1 ERREEKGDGMSDI
14 EEARVRKVL
23 EELRKRN
30 KNNEV
35 AADIAR
41 LESLLDHPVFRKNSE
56 KRKKAIPPPLPVQ
69 EATLNE
75 PSTSF
80 EKKSNQSSNST
91 FSHPH
96 HNISRPPVEALRAAI
111 RSILGPFITPNQ
123 KVVYVE
129 VEDVTTWKPGIQ
141 EEIRATVDGQEHVFL
156 KFKAPPLTAPRDHL
170 RVRSSDYLLSLVPS
184 DCSSPPLL
192 FSPLDSLARCDRL
205 HAVLSS
211 AAAAAAKTPSPARK
225 SIVLALLR
233 TRKTMVLTSEHCQ
246 VEIVRLPM
254 DDGGLGFGIVGGAS
268 TGVVIKTVLPGSP
281 AAKDARLRPGD
292 HILHVGSMST
302 QGLSSQQVATI
313 LRQQDRVV
321 EMIVARPINISDR
334 PPDTQTCWTMATR
347 AALNPQMLE
356 ESVTRAA
363 ATANGSASKT
373 TSTNSVNSGSTVAV
387 AKSVDQS
394 PSETKSI
401 EESRRACEEIPP
413 STSKDKEI
421 DCPMEEDDLPP
432 PPQHLSSCGSTPTS
446 SRQTVQEMPVPP
458 SGPGRPTELA
468 VQRNREEVDTSAAAV
483 PLSTETS
490 QNGDNSPVGEIMS
503 LRSLQEMALTVFCR
517 ENWSHLPYET
527 VELELNRDPALGLG
541 ITVAGYVHRKDVV
554 EEIGGIFV
562 KSLVPKS
569 AAEKCGKI
577 RVHDLILDVNGC
589 SLEHLSHADSV
600 RALVRSGSLVR
611 LRLIRFPTKSPQAL
625 CLKMLHQQETD
636 TQVIDVQM
644 SNPNLVED
652 WKRKLPDD
660 VDIISVAI
668 RPEKGDLTDGGLGIA
683 LEGTVDVID
692 GTQLHPHHYIESIRA
707 GGPGAK
713 AGILQAGDELL
724 QVNHF
729 PLYGE
734 SHVTVRQAL
743 TRAAQSGAPVTIIVA
758 RKAQTVNFFSPR
770 IEQRSLPLAYPLL
783 AQGSTRIVK
792 AKSEVSVTPATET
805 TALLEQVSRRL
816 RSRSLEP
823 LAGLAVW
830 NCVPLVVHLMKDSK
844 GLGFSIVDYRDPIHP
859 SESVIVVQ
867 SLVPGGIAQAD
878 GRIVPG
884 DRLLFVNEHDLSNS
898 TLERAVSVLKSA
910 PMGRVRLGIAKP
922 ISVDQNRSIAH
933 TPLFSRSERLLAAR
947 SSPRLSRRQEPSS
960 LSQETVWIGAEQYRK
975 LHPQGYFSSRS
986 PSAHSERSLDATSDI
1001 SMTSF
1006 SPCSTRSVSPACS
1019 PMRGSWA
1026 HDIIFLPSHLERTI
1040 KITKGPLALGLTVDG
1055 EREKGVNGCVVRSVC
1070 SKKAVGLD
1078 GRIQVGDYIVR
1089 VNTENMRNVTNSQGR
1104 AILKRANLVG
1114 ASISV
1119 TYITG
1124 ADAKLWKERFHRSD
1138 LSPAP
1143 ISKLSPKVF
1152 PKFYRS
1158 PFMGGRKE
1166 MEISNVETTSH
1177 HSLLD
1182 SPLLNSEADI
1192 PNIPH
1197 DRISEGEEG
1206 FGRELVQQK
1215 EASPKPHRLIDGFD
1229 LDFSIN
1235 LDAFVDDL
1243 IESAIEDALHDF
1255 LISLH
1260 LSDWKGRP
1268 TESARSTPPPLPESS
1283 PPPTPSTSPS
1293 HAEHHSRESIS
1304 PLKSFSSHRADSQ
1317 GTIDEAQPESLRED
1331 SSLREETP
1339 VEEKRPQPIEH
1350 QYEEPSGSEEVVHA
1364 QPESSEDRTPRES
1377 PKKEEKEEE
1386 TPRSNRS
1393 PDFGSPKRSL
1403 IRRDSEPNLGSP
1415 SSFHKTLV
1423 QEIIEDIQAERNS
1436 PKKAPRQ
1443 LPGSNQENRQ
1453 PELKLHV
1460 EEDLKLTITS
1470 DTSAPSS
1477 RERDRE
1483 SPSSEQQPMRS
1494 PKSKFWG
1501 DVRSVVLERPPNKS
1515 FGISIVGGRV
1525 EVSHKGGLPGTGNTV
1540 SGIFI
1545 KSVLENSPAGQSGA
1559 IHMGDR
1565 VISVNDIDLRDA
1577 THEEAV
1583 TAIKN
1588 AKNPVRFSLQS
1599 LHSFNPHAT
1608 VRSSAS
1614 TSTVGSIRIE
1624 TGITGEITVVRE
1636 EVSPLAQERRE
1647 ASLPPQE
1654 TTTTQPQK
1662 DFHKT
1667 SSNGSMPRKIS
1678 EPLIV
1683 SDVSSSETKE
1693 EEEMEEE
1700 VQRVEIHREEEG
1712 PPEEEEEERPTKMPS
1727 PPPPAPPMSLPTPST
1742 SSSTQN
1748 DRKRRMD
1755 DLGVEPTSAGFLP
1768 KAVDD
1773 DEEESRF
1780 GYTKAKLDRK
1790 YGYFGAE
1797 VIMMPLDKVPEAGLG
1812 VSLAG
1817 TNDRLRKDPAIF
1829 VVAVKT
1835 ACPLT
1840 IKVGDELLE
1849 VCGRVLLG
1857 QSHIAASHIIRE
1869 CAERG
1874 YMELVV
1880 LRRAVPLELPVLLEE
1895 PSLSPEEEKIETI
1908 ALPSDEVELKREEDP
1923 TPPPSSDMPPAGDNN
1938 SSAETTLQSVENIR
1952 KKSFTGDKVPIDAG
1966 KETAI
1971 QIDKDGKGLG
1981 LSIVGG
1987 SDTVLGTVVIHEV
2000 YPDGAAAADG
2010 RLRPGDQVLEVNGT
2024 SLRGV
2029 SHEQAISLLRRTP
2042 PKVRLLVYRDANLQ
2056 MSLLDPTQIYNMFEL
2071 ELTKRPGRGL
2081 GLSIVGR
2088 KNEPGVYVSEVVK
2101 GGAAEADGRL
2111 MTGDQIL
2118 SINGEDCAN
2127 SMQEEVAATLK
2138 TCVGKVAMKIGRWKI
2153 SEATDRVHA
2162 AAAAAY
2168 GKESMPPMVKLPYP
2182 APPNINATPISPTP
2196 QRVIIT
2202 HTPPEGEISTEA
2214 TSSSIATGLSPVAEE
2229 PSSGDQKS
2237 IGMES
2242 GSHSDIE
2249 LIPSLREDGSETLLI
2264 ELKKCPDQQLGMG
2277 IGKRTRGILVTSL
2290 QPGSAAAE
2298 KLKVG
2303 DRILA
2308 VNALPVTD
2316 QLSAVTFVKSS
2327 GERLYLQ
2334 VARPRSTPTA

>member
-1 ERREEKGDGMSDI
+1 
-14 EEARVRKVL
+14 
-23 EELRKRN
+23 
-30 KNNEV
+30 
-35 AADIAR
+35 
-41 LESLLDHPVFRKNSE
+41 
-56 KRKKAIPPPLPVQ
+56 
-69 EATLNE
+69 
-75 PSTSF
+75 
-80 EKKSNQSSNST
+80 
-91 FSHPH
+91 
-96 HNISRPPVEALRAAI
+96 IS
-111 RSILGPFITPNQ
+111 
-123 KVVYVE
+123 
-129 VEDVTTWKPGIQ
+129 
-141 EEIRATVDGQEHVFL
+141 
-156 KFKAPPLTAPRDHL
+156 
-170 RVRSSDYLLSLVPS
+170 
-184 DCSSPPLL
+184 
-192 FSPLDSLARCDRL
+192 
-205 HAVLSS
+205 
-211 AAAAAAKTPSPARK
+211 
-225 SIVLALLR
+225 
-233 TRKTMVLTSEHCQ
+233 
-246 VEIVRLPM
+246 
-254 DDGGLGFGIVGGAS
+254 
-268 TGVVIKTVLPGSP
+268 
-281 AAKDARLRPGD
+281 
-292 HILHVGSMST
+292 
-302 QGLSSQQVATI
+302 
-313 LRQQDRVV
+313 
-321 EMIVARPINISDR
+321 
-334 PPDTQTCWTMATR
+334 
-347 AALNPQMLE
+347 
-356 ESVTRAA
+356 
-363 ATANGSASKT
+363 
-373 TSTNSVNSGSTVAV
+373 
-387 AKSVDQS
+387 
-394 PSETKSI
+394 
-401 EESRRACEEIPP
+401 
-413 STSKDKEI
+413 
-421 DCPMEEDDLPP
+421 
-432 PPQHLSSCGSTPTS
+432 
-446 SRQTVQEMPVPP
+446 EMPVPP
-458 SGPGRPTELA
+458 SGPGRPTDLA
-468 VQRNREEVDTSAAAV
+468 VQRKTEEVDLSPAAV
-483 PLSTETS
+483 PLSSETS
-490 QNGDNSPVGEIMS
+490 LNGDHSPVGEIMS

-517 ENWSHLPYET
+517 ENWSHLPFDT
-527 VELELNRDPALGLG
+527 IQLELNRDPALGLG
-541 ITVAGYVHRKDVV
+541 ITVAGY
-554 EEIGGIFV
+554 EIGGIFV

-569 AAEKCGKI
+569 AAERSGKI
-577 RVHDLILDVNGC
+577 RIHDLILEVNGC

-611 LRLIRFPTKSPQAL
+611 LRLIRFPSKSPQAL

-644 SNPNLVED
+644 SNPNLVEE

-660 VDIISVAI
+660 VDIISVVI
-668 RPEKGDLTDGGLGIA
+668 RPEKGDTTDGGLGIA

-707 GGPGAK
+707 GGPAAK
-713 AGILQAGDELL
+713 AGVLQAGDELL

-743 TRAAQSGAPVTIIVA
+743 TRAALSGTPVTIIVA
-758 RKAQTVNFFSPR
+758 RKAHIVNFFSPR
-770 IEQRSLPLAYPLL
+770 IEHNSLPLAYPLL

-792 AKSEVSVTPATET
+792 AKSEVCVTPATET
-805 TALLEQVSRRL
+805 TALLEQVSHRL

-922 ISVDQNRSIAH
+922 ISVEQNRSIAH
-933 TPLFSRSERLLAAR
+933 TPLYSRSERLLAAR

-1006 SPCSTRSVSPACS
+1006 SPCSTRSVSPSCS

-1026 HDIIFLPSHLERTI
+1026 HDIIFLPCNLERTI
-1040 KITKGPLALGLTVDG
+1040 KITKGPLALGLTVDS

-1070 SKKAVGLD
+1070 SKKAVG
-1078 GRIQVGDYIVR
+1078 DYIVK

-1114 ASISV
+1114 AAISV

-1124 ADAKLWKERFHRSD
+1124 ADAKLWKERFHRAD
-1138 LSPAP
+1138 PSPIT

-1158 PFMGGRKE
+1158 PFLGGRKE
-1166 MEISNVETTSH
+1166 IDLSNVDATSDQ
-1177 HSLLD
+1177 SLCG
-1182 SPLLNSEADI
+1182 SPLMNSEADI

-1197 DRISEGEEG
+1197 DHNGGEEV
-1206 FGRELVQQK
+1206 FRK
-1215 EASPKPHRLIDGFD
+1215 ERNVEKESSPRAQHLIDGCD
-1229 LDFSIN
+1229 LQFSIN

-1243 IESAIEDALHDF
+1243 LESALEDALHDF
-1255 LISLH
+1255 LISLR
-1260 LSDWKGRP
+1260 LSDWKGKRYDSP
-1268 TESARSTPPPLPESS
+1268 PSTPPPLPECS
-1283 PPPTPSTSPS
+1283 PPPSPAASHTS
-1293 HAEHHSRESIS
+1293 HTDQTSRGSVS
-1304 PLKSFSSHRADSQ
+1304 PLKSFSSHRADSV
-1317 GTIDEAQPESLRED
+1317 GTLDEVQPDSLRED
-1331 SSLREETP
+1331 SSTAREDTPP
-1339 VEEKRPQPIEH
+1339 VEELRAELIQLEPEVRHLEPEASTPEREVFH
-1350 QYEEPSGSEEVVHA
+1350 QQSDSEGEP
-1364 QPESSEDRTPRES
+1364 TPRES
-1377 PKKEEKEEE
+1377 PKKESEEE
-1386 TPRSNRS
+1386 ERRSEKGEEEERTKFGTQES
-1393 PDFGSPKRSL
+1393 PEFGSPKRSL
-1403 IRRDSEPNLGSP
+1403 IRRDSEPSISSP
-1415 SSFHKTLV
+1415 SSFHRSLV

-1436 PKKAPRQ
+1436 PKKVPKESPVRTEE
-1443 LPGSNQENRQ
+1443 SYQENRK
-1453 PELKLHV
+1453 PELSTYDLEV
-1460 EEDLKLTITS
+1460 DLKLSI
-1470 DTSAPSS
+1470 DQNAPSTS
-1477 RERDRE
+1477 
-1483 SPSSEQQPMRS
+1483 SPTGEQQPMKS
-1494 PKSKFWG
+1494 PKSSKFWG
-1501 DVRSVVLERPPNKS
+1501 DIRTVVLDRQPSKS

-1565 VISVNDIDLRDA
+1565 VNDIDLRDA

-1583 TAIKN
+1583 CAIKN
-1588 AKNPVRFSLQS
+1588 AQNPVRFCLQS

-1624 TGITGEITVVRE
+1624 TGVTGEVAVVRE
-1636 EVSPLAQERRE
+1636 EVSPLAQEPKRE
-1647 ASLPPQE
+1647 TSQPPPEPSQS
-1654 TTTTQPQK
+1654 TK
-1662 DFHKT
+1662 KIHKT
-1667 SSNGSMPRKIS
+1667 ASNGSMPRKIS

-1693 EEEMEEE
+1693 EEEEEE
-1700 VQRVEIHREEEG
+1700 VQRVEIHRMDEV
-1712 PPEEEEEERPTKMPS
+1712 PPEEEEEEEIRDHKKVS
-1727 PPPPAPPMSLPTPST
+1727 PPPPAPPMSFTSSPAST
-1742 SSSTQN
+1742 SMH
-1748 DRKRRMD
+1748 DGRKRRMD

-1768 KAVDD
+1768 QTADD
-1773 DEEESRF
+1773 DDDESRF

-1790 YGYFGAE
+1790 YGHIGGE

-1812 VSLAG
+1812 ISLAG
-1817 TNDRLRKDPAIF
+1817 TNDRLRKDPSIF

-1835 ACPLT
+1835 ACPLS

-1857 QSHIAASHIIRE
+1857 QSHIAASHKIRE
-1869 CAERG
+1869 CADRG

-1895 PSLSPEEEKIETI
+1895 PSPTPDDEKIETI
-1908 ALPSDEVELKREEDP
+1908 ELPSDETELKLELEP
-1923 TPPPSSDMPPAGDNN
+1923 TPPLPPDMPPAGDSNN
-1938 SSAETTLQSVENIR
+1938 TTETTLQSVENIR
-1952 KKSFTGDKVPIDAG
+1952 KKSFTGDKAPIDAG
-1966 KETAI
+1966 KESAI
-1971 QIDKDGKGLG
+1971 TIDKDGKGLG

-2056 MSLLDPTQIYNMFEL
+2056 MSLLDPTQIYNMFEV

-2088 KNEPGVYVSEVVK
+2088 KSEPGVYVSEVVK
-2101 GGAAEADGRL
+2101 GGAAEGDGRL

-2138 TCVGKVAMKIGRWKI
+2138 TCVGKVHMKIGRWKI

-2182 APPNINATPISPTP
+2182 APPNINATPISPAP

-2214 TSSSIATGLSPVAEE
+2214 TSSSMTAGLSPVAEE
-2229 PSSGDQKS
+2229 PSSGEQS
-2237 IGMES
+2237 LLGMD
-2242 GSHSDIE
+2242 GATTNSDIE
-2249 LIPSLREDGSETLLI
+2249 LIPNLKEDGSETLLI
-2264 ELKKCPDQQLGMG
+2264 ELRKAADQQLGMG

-2308 VNALPVTD
+2308 VNALPVSD

-2334 VARPRSTPTA
+2334 

>member
-1 ERREEKGDGMSDI
+1 
-14 EEARVRKVL
+14 
-23 EELRKRN
+23 
-30 KNNEV
+30 

-41 LESLLDHPVFRKNSE
+41 LEALLDHPVFRKNSE
-56 KRKKAIPPPLPVQ
+56 KRKKPIPPPKPVL
-69 EATLNE
+69 EPAKNE
-75 PSTSF
+75 TSVSF
-80 EKKSNQSSNST
+80 EKKSSQSSNST
-91 FSHPH
+91 VSHPH
-96 HNISRPPVEALRAAI
+96 HIISRPPVESLRQALRNV
-111 RSILGPFITPNQ
+111 LGAYITPNQ

-129 VEDVTTWKPGIQ
+129 LEDVSTWKPEVF
-141 EEIRATVDGQEHVFL
+141 EEMRTTVDGKQHVFL
-156 KFKAPPLTAPRDHL
+156 KFKPPPLTAERAHL
-170 RVRSSDYLLSLVPS
+170 RVRGGDSLLAVVPS
-184 DCSSPPLL
+184 SCSSPPLL
-192 FSPLDSLARCDRL
+192 FSPLCPSSRCQQLHDLLA
-205 HAVLSS
+205 STS
-211 AAAAAAKTPSPARK
+211 AAATAGEAAAPSSSSSPAATSRSG

-313 LRQQDRVV
+313 LRQQDRCV
-321 EMIVARPINISDR
+321 EMIVGRPINFSDR
-334 PPDTQTCWTMATR
+334 PPDTQTCWTMPTR
-347 AALNPQMLE
+347 AALNPQLLE

-363 ATANGSASKT
+363 ATANGSTSKT
-373 TSTNSVNSGSTVAV
+373 TSTNSVNSGSTTAV
-387 AKSVDQS
+387 TKSPDQS
-394 PSETKSI
+394 PSDTRSMGEN
-401 EESRRACEEIPP
+401 RRAGEDIPP
-413 STSKDKEI
+413 STSQEKPLSEGQTED
-421 DCPMEEDDLPP
+421 DDLPP
-432 PPQHLSSCGSTPTS
+432 PPQHVVPCGATPSSS
-446 SRQTVQEMPVPP
+446 SQTVKEMPVPP
-458 SGPGRPTELA
+458 SGPGRPTDLA
-468 VQRNREEVDTSAAAV
+468 VQFHGDGEVDVSPAAV
-483 PLSTETS
+483 PLSTSEAS

-517 ENWSHLPYET
+517 ENWSHLLYET

-541 ITVAGYVHRKDVV
+541 ITVAGYVHRK

-569 AAEKCGKI
+569 AAEKSGKI
-577 RVHDLILDVNGC
+577 RVHDLILEVNGC

-660 VDIISVAI
+660 VDIISVVI

-692 GTQLHPHHYIESIRA
+692 GTQLRPHHYIESIRG
-707 GGPGAK
+707 GGPAAK

-758 RKAQTVNFFSPR
+758 RKAQIVNFFSPR
-770 IEQRSLPLAYPLL
+770 IEQRSLPISYPLL

-792 AKSEVSVTPATET
+792 AKSEVCVSPATET
-805 TALLEQVSRRL
+805 TALLELVSRRL

-830 NCVPLVVHLMKDSK
+830 NCVPLVVHLMKDNK

-859 SESVIVVQ
+859 TESVIVVQ
-867 SLVPGGIAQAD
+867 SLVPGGVAQAD

-986 PSAHSERSLDATSDI
+986 PSAHSERSLDATSEI

-1026 HDIIFLPSHLERTI
+1026 HDIIFLPTHLERTI
-1040 KITKGPLALGLTVDG
+1040 KITKGPLALGLVVDA
-1055 EREKGVNGCVVRSVC
+1055 ERERGVNGCVVRNVC

-1078 GRIQVGDYIVR
+1078 GRIQVGDYIVK
-1089 VNTENMRNVTNSQGR
+1089 VNTENTRNVTNSQAR

-1124 ADAKLWKERFHRSD
+1124 ADAKLWKERFHRSEP
-1138 LSPAP
+1138 SPAA

-1158 PFMGGRKE
+1158 PFLGGRRE
-1166 MEISNVETTSH
+1166 VDLSH
-1177 HSLLD
+1177 VDASEQSLLD
-1182 SPLLNSEADI
+1182 SPLMNSEADI

-1197 DRISEGEEG
+1197 DRISNGEEG
-1206 FGRELVQQK
+1206 FGKELLQQK
-1215 EASPKPHRLIDGFD
+1215 EASPPKVHHLIDGFD
-1229 LDFSIN
+1229 LDFTIN

-1243 IESAIEDALHDF
+1243 LESAFEDALHDF

-1260 LSDWKGRP
+1260 LTDWKGRP
-1268 TESARSTPPPLPESS
+1268 SESPPPPLPECS
-1283 PPPTPSTSPS
+1283 PPPTPSTSPV
-1293 HAEHHSRESIS
+1293 HAEYHSRESVS
-1304 PLKSFSSHRADSQ
+1304 PLKSFSSHRADSA
-1317 GTIDEAQPESLRED
+1317 GTLDEVHPESLRED

-1339 VEEKRPQPIEH
+1339 VQEKRPEPIEH
-1350 QYEEPSGSEEVVHA
+1350 RYQEPAEPSEPSGPEPVLAPESEPEQEPA
-1364 QPESSEDRTPRES
+1364 QPQSSAEPTPRES
-1377 PKKEEKEEE
+1377 PKKESEAEKAEE

-1415 SSFHKTLV
+1415 SSFHRTLV

-1436 PKKAPRQ
+1436 PKKAKRESPVAAA
-1443 LPGSNQENRQ
+1443 PEINQENLQ
-1453 PELKLHV
+1453 PDLILHV
-1460 EEDLKLTITS
+1460 EEDLKLSIS
-1470 DTSAPSS
+1470 SESAAPAASS
-1477 RERDRE
+1477 
-1483 SPSSEQQPMRS
+1483 PTSEQQPMRS

-1501 DVRSVVLERPPNKS
+1501 DIRSVVLERPHNKS

-1583 TAIKN
+1583 CAIKN
-1588 AKNPVRFSLQS
+1588 AQNPVRFCLQS

-1636 EVSPLAQERRE
+1636 EVSPLAQESKRE
-1647 ASLPPQE
+1647 SSQPPHE
-1654 TTTTQPQK
+1654 TPAQPPK
-1662 DFHKT
+1662 DTHKMP
-1667 SSNGSMPRKIS
+1667 SNGSMPRKIS

-1700 VQRVEIHREEEG
+1700 VQRVEVHQQEIS
-1712 PPEEEEEERPTKMPS
+1712 PDYDEEEEERRDKCPS
-1727 PPPPAPPMSLPTPST
+1727 PPPPAPPMSSAMPST
-1742 SSSTQN
+1742 STSQQN

-1768 KAVDD
+1768 KAADD
-1773 DEEESRF
+1773 EEEESRF

-1790 YGYFGAE
+1790 YGHLAAE
-1797 VIMMPLDKVPEAGLG
+1797 VLMMPLDKVPEAGLG
-1812 VSLAG
+1812 ISLAG

-1857 QSHIAASHIIRE
+1857 QSHITASHTIRE

-1880 LRRAVPLELPVLLEE
+1880 LRRSIPLELPVLLEE
-1895 PSLSPEEEKIETI
+1895 LADDEKVETVI
-1908 ALPSDEVELKREEDP
+1908 LPSDEVELRREEDP
-1923 TPPPSSDMPPAGDNN
+1923 TPPPTRESSSNSRMPPAGDGN
-1938 SSAETTLQSVENIR
+1938 SATETTLQSVENLR
-1952 KKSFTGDKVPIDAG
+1952 KKSFTGDRVPIDAG

-2056 MSLLDPTQIYNMFEL
+2056 MSLLDPTQIYNMFDL

-2237 IGMES
+2237 LGMDG
-2242 GSHSDIE
+2242 GSSSDIE

-2303 DRILA
+2303 DRIMA
-2308 VNALPVTD
+2308 VNALPVSD